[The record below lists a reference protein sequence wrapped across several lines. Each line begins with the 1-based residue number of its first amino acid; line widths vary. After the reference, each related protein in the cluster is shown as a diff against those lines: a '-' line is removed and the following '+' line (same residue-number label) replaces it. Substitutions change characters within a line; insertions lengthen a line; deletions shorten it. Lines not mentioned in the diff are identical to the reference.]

1 MRDLR
6 ETALAV
12 KAASAELGLL
22 GTEKRN
28 EALAAIADALLAV
41 SYTHLTLPTT

>member
-1 MRDLR
+1 MKDLR

-22 GTEKRN
+22 SAEKRN
-28 EALAAIADALLAV
+28 AALGAIADALIA
-41 SYTHLTLPTT
+41 H